1 MNYFKKVPAILL
13 LAFFVSCQPDYEFQD
28 LGEGLF
34 AEFQTNK
41 GSVLTELYFQDKPL
55 TVSNFVSLAEGT
67 NPKVIDSLKGIP
79 FYNGVLFHRVLS
91 NFMIQG
97 GDPWATGMG
106 HPGYKFEDEF
116 IYEENESVKY
126 RHDGPGVLS
135 MANSGPDSNGSQFF
149 ITHKATPWLDGKHS
163 VFGRVRYGQEVVDSI
178 AEMDTIYSV
187 RIIRQGDVAQEFNSA
202 ETFERSLEEI
212 ANKKAKKEEARLKK
226 IEDFLSQM
234 NFPEAVLND
243 KGVKVFEK
251 LEGSGDRV
259 VSDRRVKIHY
269 IGYFENGEVFA
280 SSYKKNKP
288 LEFTMDVDNM
298 ITGFTE
304 GIRGRR
310 EGSEL
315 VLFIPYYLAYGEEG
329 NLPTIPGRSNLI
341 FDISILE
348 SKGDK

>member
-1 MNYFKKVPAILL
+1 MSVILL
-13 LAFFVSCQPDYEFQD
+13 LALFVSCSTDYEFQD
-28 LGEGLF
+28 LGDGLF

-41 GSVLTELYFQDKPL
+41 GPIVTELYFQDKPL

-67 NPKVIDSLKGIP
+67 NARVMDSLKGFP
-79 FYNGVLFHRVLS
+79 YYNGVLFHRVIS
-91 NFMIQG
+91 NFIIQG
-97 GDPWATGMG
+97 GDPWASGMG

-116 IYEENESVKY
+116 VYENGDNVKY
-126 RHDGPGVLS
+126 KHDGAGVLS

-149 ITHKATPWLDGKHS
+149 ITQKAAPWLDGKHS
-163 VFGRVRYGQEVVDSI
+163 VFGKVRYGQEVVDSI
-178 AEMDTIYSV
+178 AQMDTIYSV
-187 RIIRQGDVAQEFNSA
+187 RIIRQGDLAQAFNSA
-202 ETFERSLEEI
+202 ETFERSLEDI
-212 ANKKAKKEEARLKK
+212 ANKKARKEEARQKQ

-234 NFPEAVLND
+234 NFQEAVLND

-251 LEGSGDRV
+251 LEGSGDLI
-259 VSDRRVKIHY
+259 VSDRRVKVHY

-304 GIRGRR
+304 GIRGHR

-329 NLPTIPGRSNLI
+329 NLPTIPAKSNLI
-341 FDISILE
+341 FDVSILE
-348 SKGDK
+348 SN